1 MAGPQTSNP
10 SKEIDKP
17 ATNQREDMSGRMKR
31 KAWRADMREQQDQE
45 GSGFRKILKELIVAK
60 L

>member
-17 ATNQREDMSGRMKR
+17 AATNQ
-31 KAWRADMREQQDQE
+31 QQDQE
-45 GSGFRKILKELIVAK
+45 GSGFRKIQKQVIAAK